1 MNLLTHL
8 NKNKMPN
15 WCSNYIKISGD
26 SKTISIITEACKRCE
41 GTEERIFQN
50 LIDIPSHMTKEQY
63 DKDWY
68 DTNVSWFGTKW
79 DVSYD
84 SCNFEFSENE
94 IQMCPDTAWS
104 PPIPFL
110 ENLVKQYKGIE
121 AYIFYS
127 EPGIGFSGETKIY
140 RGEDDHVFVDDEEYP
155 YLEGIYK
162 IDKEMFWSEVDS
174 YIDNFEFENDKEE
187 DEEGNKLPYSDKLME
202 NYINDY
208 FDFVEDKDKEEII
221 KQLKESVNE

>member
-1 MNLLTHL
+1 
-8 NKNKMPN
+8 
-15 WCSNYIKISGD
+15 
-26 SKTISIITEACKRCE
+26 
-41 GTEERIFQN
+41 
-50 LIDIPSHMTKEQY
+50 
-63 DKDWY
+63 
-68 DTNVSWFGTKW
+68 
-79 DVSYD
+79 
-84 SCNFEFSENE
+84 
-94 IQMCPDTAWS
+94 MCPDTAWS